1 VQWNGVFARRWKMR
15 KLVMERLGNVWCDAL
30 EIEHDIA
37 QSEFSLLS
45 DEELLDL
52 YTEVFGFGG

>member
-1 VQWNGVFARRWKMR
+1 MR
-15 KLVMERLGNVWCDAL
+15 KLVMERLGNVWCDDL
-30 EIEHDIA
+30 EIKHDIS

-52 YTEVFGFGG
+52 YTDVFGVGG

>member
-1 VQWNGVFARRWKMR
+1 MR

-37 QSEFSLLS
+37 RGTIGSLH
-45 DEELLDL
+45 
-52 YTEVFGFGG
+52 

>member
-1 VQWNGVFARRWKMR
+1 MMR

-30 EIEHDIA
+30 EVEHDIA

-52 YTEVFGFGG
+52 YTEVFGIGG